1 MSPPRVLGRA
11 EWRYFRHPGTDRAT
25 LSATDQGFRLSGSA
39 RVRFPEGPTLF
50 RYLVACDPE
59 WRPRS
64 MRVDLRQGGERRLLQ
79 VEIGEDGQWDIGGFH
94 HPELRGFTDIDLS
107 ASPSTNTLAL
117 RRLGLPVGSAAEI
130 DVGWVVF
137 PDLEVRAVR
146 QRYRRLSE
154 RLYRYEGLHNG
165 FVAEFEVDARGLVST
180 YPGFW
185 EQIAPSRTR
194 RAPAA
199 RRPRRPRTPS
209 A

>member
-1 MSPPRVLGRA
+1 
-11 EWRYFRHPGTDRAT
+11 
-25 LSATDQGFRLSGSA
+25 
-39 RVRFPEGPTLF
+39 
-50 RYLVACDPE
+50 
-59 WRPRS
+59 